1 MTFSERK
8 TPSKSRQSQMT
19 TVHTVKLI
27 YHSLLFF
34 GAAIFYVLNRIK
46 GNTNVFKGSLGG
58 QILLFVMWLVFSVEM
73 VFRLFPSKLETTG
86 SQKHFKCNYKPINVG
101 QAPKGQAVWRV
112 VLTAAVWVLLNAF
125 FVILY
130 FLKIIDQDILI
141 LLSLAYSVG
150 DMVCVL
156 FFCPY
161 QVLFL
166 KNRCCTTCRIYNWDY
181 FMMCTPLIFVPHFFT
196 WGLLALSVIILL
208 KWEITAL
215 KFPER
220 FCENTNDCLSCKN
233 CQDKLCV
240 NRSRFKKIINK
251 RKPN

>member
-1 MTFSERK
+1 
-8 TPSKSRQSQMT
+8 
-19 TVHTVKLI
+19 
-27 YHSLLFF
+27 
-34 GAAIFYVLNRIK
+34 
-46 GNTNVFKGSLGG
+46 
-58 QILLFVMWLVFSVEM
+58 
-73 VFRLFPSKLETTG
+73 
-86 SQKHFKCNYKPINVG
+86 
-101 QAPKGQAVWRV
+101 
-112 VLTAAVWVLLNAF
+112 
-125 FVILY
+125 
-130 FLKIIDQDILI
+130 
-141 LLSLAYSVG
+141 
-150 DMVCVL
+150 MVCVL

-251 RKPN
+251 RKPNWISAERPNPLLNESGFLLFVFPLWKSTISCVCLRS